1 MSHDKKIMVKMYT
14 AMNRIRMFESA
25 LQEYFAAGK
34 IPGFVHLYLGE
45 EAVAVGACACLTD
58 KDSITS
64 THRGHGHLIAKGGDL
79 KLMMAEIFGKSTGY
93 CKGKGGSMHIA
104 DMDLGILGA
113 NGIVGGGGPLAA
125 GAALAAKYRKTDD
138 VTICFF
144 GDGASN
150 QGTTQEAL
158 NLASAWK
165 LPVVFV
171 NENNGYG
178 ISCPQCKSMAV
189 TDIADRAAAY
199 DMPGVVVDGN
209 DILAVHEAVGE
220 AVKRARR
227 GEGPSLVECKT
238 YRWRGHF
245 EGDACTYRCTEEL
258 NEWMAKDPI
267 PRFEEKLVESGL
279 ATAQE
284 LADIKAGVKK
294 ELDAALDFAQ
304 SSPLPEL
311 SALLE
316 DVYA

>member
-1 MSHDKKIMVKMYT
+1 MSHDKEIMVKMYT
-14 AMNRIRMFESA
+14 TMNKIRMFESM

-58 KDSITS
+58 RDSITS

-104 DMDLGILGA
+104 DVDLGILGA
-113 NGIVGGGGPLAA
+113 NGIVGGGGPLAT
-125 GAALAAKYRKTDD
+125 GAALAAKYRKTQD
-138 VTICFF
+138 VTVCFF

-150 QGTTQEAL
+150 QGTTQESL

-209 DILAVHEAVGE
+209 DVLAVHEAVGE

-227 GEGPSLVECKT
+227 GEGPTLIECKT

-245 EGDACTYRCTEEL
+245 EGDACTYRCVEEL

-279 ATAQE
+279 ATATE
-284 LADIKAGVKK
+284 LEGIKAAVKK
-294 ELDAALDFAQ
+294 ELDAALEFAQ